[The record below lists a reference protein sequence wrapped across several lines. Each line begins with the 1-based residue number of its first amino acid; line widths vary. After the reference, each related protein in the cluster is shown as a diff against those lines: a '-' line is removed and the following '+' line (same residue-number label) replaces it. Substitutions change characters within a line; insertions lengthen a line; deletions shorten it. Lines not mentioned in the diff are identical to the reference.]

1 MPLIV
6 HLALGKSDAV
16 IWFLCLLKGITM
28 PSVPCYLTTVLCEF
42 ADTHKAPWKWRGL
55 HKSLVLFTQQMFSPE
70 NKVIN
75 GTIVQLVE
83 RVQKFPFTTS
93 RSSCGWLYGLSVLMP
108 SCIQNSLHN
117 GLSWNEKLYCKRWPD
132 YGIASHRTVLCS
144 QWLHMHLVFLAP
156 LPAER
161 SNSRNSGHMAA
172 TESQFSFSTTLK
184 TSQS

>member
-1 MPLIV
+1 MSPCPL
-6 HLALGKSDAV
+6 LSMWPWENLMLWSGFS
-16 IWFLCLLKGITM
+16 LCKEGITM
-28 PSVPCYLTTVLCEF
+28 PCYLTTVLCEF

-108 SCIQNSLHN
+108 SCIQNSQHN
-117 GLSWNEKLYCKRWPD
+117 GLSWNEKLYCKRQPD
-132 YGIASHRTVLCS
+132 HGLTSHRTVLYR
-144 QWLHMHLVFLAP
+144 QLLHTHLVFPAP

-161 SNSRNSGHMAA
+161 SNSRDSGHVDI
-172 TESQFSFSTTLK
+172 
-184 TSQS
+184 